1 MKSKIDILTELLN
14 KKGQIATIK
23 IRRPLKT
30 RKEFSKIKIIKESV
44 MQIRC
49 GINYDNINK
58 VKEARYIGDL
68 PAQNEGLSSNLIW
81 SIYPY
86 LLKNTKTNKSYFRFY
101 TVNNNFVPS
110 IKYIL
115 DKEEVT
121 KDDIKQFVL
130 ASEISDHK
138 GDKTCFNIEVNK
150 IVEVR

>member
-14 KKGQIATIK
+14 KRGQIATIK

-30 RKEFSKIKIIKESV
+30 RKEFSKIKIIKESI
-44 MQIRC
+44 MQVRC
-49 GINYDNINK
+49 GLNYDHLSK
-58 VKEARYIGDL
+58 VCDDRYSGNLPSQNQGL
-68 PAQNEGLSSNLIW
+68 PANLKW
-81 SIYPY
+81 LTFPF
-86 LLKNTKTNKSYFRFY
+86 LLRNVKTNKSYFRFY

-130 ASEISDHK
+130 ASEISEHK